1 MIRRM
6 QGKLILVSM
15 LSLVLVLA
23 VILGCVNALNYRN
36 LVQEADAVLEILAAH
51 DGRLPKFD
59 EIRGDAYSS
68 PEVPYEWRYFS
79 VLLEPD
85 GRVLAADTGQ
95 IAAVDRQSAVSFA
108 RDVLQSQAQTG
119 FLGDYRYLVQQQED
133 GTRVSFL
140 DCGRR
145 LATCRTFVLTS
156 LWISLL
162 GVSAVFLLVCLLS
175 SRIIRPVAESYEKQK
190 RFITDAGHEIKTP
203 LAIIDADAEL
213 IAMDAGDSEWL
224 RDIQSQVRR
233 LTRLTGD
240 LIYLARMEEAGGPPE
255 KLTFSLSALVEELSG
270 SFRALALQ
278 QGKRFASQVQ
288 PGICLCGDEKSVG
301 QLVSILLDNAVKYAD
316 AGGEIRISLA
326 RQGHSAQLVVYN
338 TAESIAQADLPHL
351 FDRFY
356 RTDRSRNSGTGGYG
370 IGLSIASAVVSA
382 HRGRIAAAS
391 KDGRSLTMTVT
402 LPA

>member
-6 QGKLILVSM
+6 QAKLILVSM
-15 LSLVLVLA
+15 LSLLLVLA
-23 VILGCVNALNYRN
+23 VILGCVNALNYHS
-36 LVQEADAVLEILAAH
+36 LVQEADAVLKLLAEN

-59 EIRGDAYSS
+59 EIRGEAYSS

-79 VLLEPD
+79 VLLQDD

-95 IAAVDRQSAVSFA
+95 IAAVDQQSAVSFA
-108 RDVLQSQAQTG
+108 QDVLQSQKARG
-119 FLGDYRYLVQQQED
+119 FLGDYRYLAEQQED
-133 GTRVSFL
+133 GMRVSFL

-145 LATCRTFVLTS
+145 LVTCRDFLLTS

-162 GVSAVFLLVCLLS
+162 GFAAVFLLVCLLS
-175 SRIIRPVAESYEKQK
+175 SRIIRPVADSYEKQK

-224 RDIQSQVRR
+224 RDIQSQVKR

-240 LIYLARMEEAGGPPE
+240 LIYLARMEEADSPPE
-255 KLTFSLSALVEELSG
+255 KLAFALSDLVEELAG

-278 QGKRFASQVQ
+278 QGKHFTSQVQ
-288 PGICLCGDEKSVG
+288 PGISLRGDEKSII

-316 AGGEIRISLA
+316 AGGEICISLD
-326 RQGHSAQLVVYN
+326 RQGHTVHLTVYN
-338 TAESIAQADLPHL
+338 TAESIAQDDLPHL

-356 RTDRSRNSGTGGYG
+356 RTDRSRNSRTGGYG
-370 IGLSIASAVVSA
+370 LGLSIASAVVSA
-382 HRGRIAAAS
+382 HKGKITATS
-391 KDGRSLTMTVT
+391 KDGRSLTMAVT